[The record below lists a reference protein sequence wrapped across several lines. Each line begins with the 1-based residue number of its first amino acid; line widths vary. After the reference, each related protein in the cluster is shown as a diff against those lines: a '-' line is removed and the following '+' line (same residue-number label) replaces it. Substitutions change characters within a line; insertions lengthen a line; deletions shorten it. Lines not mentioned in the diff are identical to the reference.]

1 MTEDVGL
8 HRSLPSLVEIDRF
21 WNESFFKK
29 RLQNMTVYVII
40 EGKMRCYSQYSLKE
54 NNMNAIIT
62 VVGHDSKGII
72 AKVSAKCAESGA
84 NIVEISQSVLKEYF
98 AMIMVIDISDIKL
111 PFTAFVDEMKKLGD
125 ESNLDIRTMHEDI
138 FNSMHRI

>member
-1 MTEDVGL
+1 
-8 HRSLPSLVEIDRF
+8 
-21 WNESFFKK
+21 
-29 RLQNMTVYVII
+29 
-40 EGKMRCYSQYSLKE
+40 
-54 NNMNAIIT
+54 MNAIIT

-98 AMIMVIDISDIKL
+98 AMIMVIDIADLKQPCTS
-111 PFTAFVDEMKKLGD
+111 FVDEMKKLGE
-125 ESNLDIRTMHEDI
+125 ESGLDIRTMHEDI